1 MLRAVLEFLVRS
13 SSGYSKLHTK
23 RAALIALALPLVAL
37 AASCMRDSRSIH
49 HARSEP
55 PRKPSAIASRS
66 WVLCSLIGP
75 STGHAGVYGTDL
87 GYTAKQ
93 PGSER
98 LTMLFG
104 DTIAK
109 AVEGCEYPVFP
120 NDDLQGSLP
129 AVRPKGLGAGPPD
142 SAPGRACGGFDFR
155 VRDRK
160 DPTSWDRI
168 RLFADASAKDALD
181 SGILRTPVTAF
192 SDAQHAFAVFV
203 RAEPTYCKATTECP
217 AGMACSADPGFRGKA
232 PGVCGEPPIGLTK
245 DPWPAFCRDGKDCGP
260 LACKPLERGICMAAT
275 PYPTRA
281 QDHALAPSWYEK
293 DPRQAVAQSMYIA
306 KASWPDRPSD
316 YATVVRFVTNR
327 FVNAASR
334 TIAHFDAQHPE
345 KNDYR
350 PGHHTLLMWGRPT
363 FVGGAG
369 AQSLPFLLY
378 APLADL
384 AQQPARFRPRFFAGY
399 DVAGKPRWSEKE
411 SDAQPIYGTEADVQ
425 VGPGADGGTAVKG
438 MRWQEPEFDYVNQMS
453 VSFVAPLKRWVMFY
467 GGDAP
472 AFMVMGAERGKT
484 PEPAHAQPAPGAIHL
499 RTALH
504 PWGRLLRDRPASDG
518 WSSPEP
524 VLTRQQAGRFM
535 VCGDAD
541 KKFLPGCLDDGDPHG
556 PFEIFRSIG
565 RLAARSSFGEFFDKA
580 GSCIAGD
587 VFQKGASLVEDNR
600 MGRLYGANI
609 IEEWTEDVTGR
620 VPGEPGVERA
630 VDLYWNASTWNPYQV
645 VLVKT
650 ELRVRK

>member
-1 MLRAVLEFLVRS
+1 VLRSLTHFTSHHFQLQSR
-13 SSGYSKLHTK
+13 HW
-23 RAALIALALPLVAL
+23 ALIALALPSLAL
-37 AASCMRDSRSIH
+37 AASCMRDSRNVH

-55 PRKPSAIASRS
+55 ARKPSTLESKS

-75 STGHAGVYGTDL
+75 HTKHPGVYGTDL
-87 GYTAKQ
+87 GYTVKQ
-93 PGSER
+93 PGGER

-129 AVRPKGLGAGPPD
+129 AARPTGLGAGPPGAED
-142 SAPGRACGGFDFR
+142 AAACGEFDVR
-155 VRDRK
+155 VSDRK
-160 DPTSWDRI
+160 DPSSWDRI
-168 RLFADASAKDALD
+168 RLFEDPADKDAAALD

-192 SDAQHAFAVFV
+192 NDGYSTFAVFV
-203 RAEPTYCKATTECP
+203 RAEPKYCKATAECP
-217 AGMACSADPGFRGKA
+217 AGMDCSADRTFRGKA
-232 PGVCGEPPIGLTK
+232 PGVCAEPPVGVTK

-260 LACKPLERGICMAAT
+260 LACKPLERGVCMAAT

-281 QDHALAPSWYEK
+281 QDHALAPSWYQK
-293 DPRQAVAQSMYIA
+293 DPRQAVAQTMYIA
-306 KASWPDRPSD
+306 KASWPDRPAD
-316 YATVVRFVTNR
+316 YGTVVRFVTNR
-327 FVNAASR
+327 FVNVASR
-334 TIAHFDAQHPE
+334 TIARFDAEHPE
-345 KNDYR
+345 HNDYR
-350 PGHHTLLMWGRPT
+350 PGNDTLLMWGRPT

-378 APLADL
+378 AKLADL
-384 AQQPARFRPRFFAGY
+384 GQKPARFVPRFFAGY
-399 DVAGKPRWSEKE
+399 DAEGKPRWSERE
-411 SDAQPIYGTEADVQ
+411 SDAQPVYGTEADVSL
-425 VGPGADGGTAVKG
+425 GALPDGGTAVKG

-453 VSFVAPLKRWVMFY
+453 LSFVAPLKRWVMFY

-484 PEPAHAQPAPGAIHL
+484 PEPVHGQPAAGAIHL
-499 RTALH
+499 RTAHH
-504 PWGRLLRDRPASDG
+504 PWGRLRRDRPAAEG

-535 VCGDAD
+535 ACGDAD
-541 KKFLPGCLDDGDPHG
+541 EKFLPGCMQDSDPHG
-556 PFEIFRSIG
+556 PFEIFRAIG
-565 RLAARSSFGEFFDKA
+565 RLASRSSVGEFFDKA

-587 VFQKGASLVEDNR
+587 VFQKGAALVEDNR

-609 IEEWTEDVTGR
+609 IDEWTEDVTGR
-620 VPGEPGVERA
+620 VTLEPGEKRA
-630 VDLYWNASTWNPYQV
+630 VDVYWNASTWNPYQV

-650 ELRVRK
+650 ELRARD